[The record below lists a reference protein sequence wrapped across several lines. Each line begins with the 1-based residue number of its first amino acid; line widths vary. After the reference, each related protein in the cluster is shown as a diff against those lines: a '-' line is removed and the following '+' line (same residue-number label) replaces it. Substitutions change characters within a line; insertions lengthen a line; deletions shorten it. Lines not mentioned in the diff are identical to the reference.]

1 MKPLMSNFSKIN
13 SLLMAEAVFTEFSV
27 YPQCRF
33 PGMKAEDAIF
43 RIVRA
48 LREVVAHVVSP
59 EGIPGLLVC
68 NDFGCSG
75 QGHAVGFVDKGDKCF
90 TFSEDNEVVI
100 HKAAMPS

>member
-1 MKPLMSNFSKIN
+1 MSLLAQVRIN
-13 SLLMAEAVFTEFSV
+13 SLLMAEAEFTEFSV

-59 EGIPGLLVC
+59 EGISGLLVC

-75 QGHAVGFVDKGDKCF
+75 QGHAVGFVDKGDSGF
-90 TFSEDNEVVI
+90 GVASQVLYLF
-100 HKAAMPS
+100 

>member
-1 MKPLMSNFSKIN
+1 
-13 SLLMAEAVFTEFSV
+13 MAEAVFAEISV

-59 EGIPGLLVC
+59 EG
-68 NDFGCSG
+68 
-75 QGHAVGFVDKGDKCF
+75 
-90 TFSEDNEVVI
+90 
-100 HKAAMPS
+100 MPAL